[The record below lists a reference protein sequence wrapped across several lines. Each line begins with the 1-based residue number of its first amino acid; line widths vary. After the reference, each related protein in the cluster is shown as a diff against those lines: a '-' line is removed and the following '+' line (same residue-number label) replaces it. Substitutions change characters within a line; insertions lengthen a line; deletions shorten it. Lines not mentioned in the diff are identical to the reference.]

1 MTEEWVSAD
10 EAEKAKSQRQERER
24 RGIQKAAEVGLAE
37 GSVGRAEDWPESRLQ
52 ARRAMES
59 LRQSSCK
66 EAGL

>member
-37 GSVGRAEDWPESRLQ
+37 GSMGQAEDWPESGLQ
-52 ARRAMES
+52 AGRAVES

-66 EAGL
+66 GTGL